1 MKEIRCLCDITP
13 GETACVKELLATGP
27 IRRRFLDIGLVEN
40 TPVTCVGKSP
50 MGDPIAFSIRGAV
63 IALRCRD
70 CRNILIKA

>member
-13 GETACVKELLATGP
+13 GETAWVKELLATGT
-27 IRRRFLDIGLVEN
+27 IRRRLLDIGLIED
-40 TPVTCVGKSP
+40 TPVTCVGRSP

-70 CRNILIKA
+70 CQDILIKF